1 MNSEIF
7 KKIFVNTP
15 VIIIL
20 SVLMVALSCVVGCC
34 TDFMRK
40 FGLPIFILFT
50 IVMSLLVGIACA
62 GTKPHIVLAAAG
74 LTCLIVAALTA
85 YACTYL
91 LFTYF

>member
-7 KKIFVNTP
+7 KKIFVNIP
-15 VIIIL
+15 VMIIL
-20 SVLMVALSCVVGCC
+20 SVLLIALSCVIGCC

-50 IVMSLLVGIACA
+50 LVMGLLVGIACA

-74 LTCLIVAALTA
+74 LTLLIVAVLTA
-85 YACTYL
+85 YACN
-91 LFTYF
+91 F